1 MRQMTTQMLSVNEI
15 HVLSKLE
22 DGHSLLW
29 ITGALGYHD
38 TEYTV
43 SVEEALLRIFKG
55 RILRSNKLSEIQR
68 WHKNPSIF
76 RAFRGRV
83 FQ

>member
-1 MRQMTTQMLSVNEI
+1 MLSVNEI

-22 DGHSLLW
+22 DGNSLLW
-29 ITGALGYHD
+29 ITSALGYHD
-38 TEYTV
+38 TECTV

-55 RILRSNKLSEIQR
+55 RILRSKKLREIQM

-76 RAFRGRV
+76 RAFRGRI